1 MAIIESSITI
11 NKPIGKVFEFI
22 TNLENQKKLSPYISG
37 IEVPGPLK
45 VGTQYKIQTTTAG
58 RTFETV
64 NEVVGLEVNKKF
76 SVKTIAKPPA
86 SDVTNTYL
94 LDKEG
99 TGTKLTCQ
107 MDTVVMAMGMEAM
120 VTNQLKAAL
129 DTGLASI
136 KKALEG

>member
-11 NKPIGKVFEFI
+11 NKSVEKVFEFI
-22 TNLENQKKLSPYISG
+22 SNVENQKKLSQYISA
-37 IEVPGPLK
+37 IEVSGPIK
-45 VGTQYKIQTTTAG
+45 VGTRYTVKTTTAG
-58 RTFETV
+58 RTFESV
-64 NEVVGLEVNKKF
+64 NEVVALEPNKKF
-76 SVKTIAKPPA
+76 SIKTLAKPPA

-99 TGTKLTCQ
+99 SGTKLTVQ

-120 VTNQLKAAL
+120 VTNQLKAAQ
-129 DTGLASI
+129 DTGLAAI